1 MTRVLVALLFA
12 AQTVIVP
19 PDNKYTP
26 ADDVKLGLQA
36 ADQVERKMPVM
47 SDDALT
53 SYVAEVGQRLVDAI
67 PEAFRHAEF
76 HYTFKVVNVR
86 EINAF
91 ALPGGPMFV
100 NRGMLEAAK
109 NEGEVAGVMAH
120 EISHVVLRHG
130 TAQASKATKYEGV
143 AVAGAVIGA
152 ILGGGLGRAVSAT
165 TQFGVETRFLKFGRD
180 FERQADLEGS
190 HLMASAGYDPRDMAN
205 FFKTIQQQGGSNG
218 PEWLS
223 DHPDPGNRYE
233 TILKEA
239 QSLKVENPLTDTRAF
254 EQVQT
259 HLRRLPR
266 APTSAEASRAAA
278 GSTTRSGGTPPSG
291 IVEPPSARSTQYAG
305 NLFRISVPSNW
316 RELRGSDSITF
327 APLGGFGT
335 VNGRSIFTHG
345 VEISITRSDSR
356 DLQNATDDLI
366 GALSRGNAELRRSGE
381 AGDVTLSGHRGLRT
395 RLSNRSEATGQF
407 ETIEVF
413 TTLLRDRNLFY
424 LLTVAPADAFQ
435 DYASTFDRLVESLR
449 LND

>member
-1 MTRVLVALLFA
+1 MTRVLVALMFA

-19 PDNKYTP
+19 PGNKYTP
-26 ADDVKLGLQA
+26 ADDVKLGLEA

-47 SDDALT
+47 RDDALS
-53 SYVAEVGQRLVDAI
+53 SYVEEVGQRLVDAI

-76 HYTFKVVNVR
+76 RYTFKVVNVR

-100 NRGMLEAAK
+100 NRGMLDAAK

-130 TAQASKATKYEGV
+130 TAQASKAGKYEGV
-143 AVAGAVIGA
+143 AVAGAVLGA

-165 TQFGVETRFLKFGRD
+165 TQIGVETTFLKFGRD
-180 FERQADLEGS
+180 FERQADLEGA
-190 HLMASAGYDPRDMAN
+190 HLMAQAGYDPRDMAN
-205 FFKTIQQQGGSNG
+205 FFKTIQQQAGSNG

-239 QSLKVENPLTDTRAF
+239 RLLKVEKPLTDTRAF
-254 EQVQT
+254 EQVQL
-259 HLRRLPR
+259 HLKRLPP
-266 APTSAEASRAAA
+266 APTAAEASRAAA
-278 GSTTRSGGTPPSG
+278 ASNRSGGTPPSG
-291 IVEPPSARSTQYAG
+291 VVEPPSDRLTQYAG

-316 RELRGSDSITF
+316 RQQRGSDAITF
-327 APLGGFGT
+327 APPGAFGT
-335 VNGRSIFTHG
+335 VNARSIFTHG
-345 VEISITRSDSR
+345 VELSITRSDSR
-356 DLQNATDDLI
+356 DLQRATDDLI
-366 GALSRGNAELRRSGE
+366 DALSRGNAELRRSGE
-381 AGDVTLSGHRGLRT
+381 AADVTLSGHRGLRT
-395 RLSNRSEATGQF
+395 RLSNRSEATGQL

-424 LLTVAPADAFQ
+424 LLTIAPADSFQ
-435 DYASTFDRLVESLR
+435 DYVSTFDRLVESLR